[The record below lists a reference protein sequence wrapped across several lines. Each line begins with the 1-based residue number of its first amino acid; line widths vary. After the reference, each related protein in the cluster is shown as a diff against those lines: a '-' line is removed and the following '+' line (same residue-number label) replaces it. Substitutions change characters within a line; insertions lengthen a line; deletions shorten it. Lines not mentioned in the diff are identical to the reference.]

1 MNNKVLLLTFFLLI
15 LIPSA
20 ALAVLVK
27 TPKGYR
33 LTILPIKGGQELV
46 EDQHVPVGKVTIG
59 ELKEVVYGKSKNEKN
74 IQKTKPR
81 SRKTKK

>member
-1 MNNKVLLLTFFLLI
+1 MTFFLLI

-20 ALAVLVK
+20 ALAVVVK

-33 LTILPIKGGQELV
+33 LTILPIQGGQELV
-46 EDQHVPVGKVTIG
+46 EGQHVPAGKVTIG
-59 ELKEVVYGKSKNEKN
+59 EIKEVVYGTEKKEKK
-74 IQKTKPR
+74 IQKTKHR

>member
-1 MNNKVLLLTFFLLI
+1 MNYKVFFLIFFLLI

-20 ALAVLVK
+20 ALALLVK

-33 LTILPIKGGQELV
+33 LTILPAQGGQELV
-46 EDQHVPVGKVTIG
+46 EGQQVPVGKVTIG
-59 ELKEVVYGKSKNEKN
+59 EIKEVVYGTEKKEKK
-74 IQKTKPR
+74 IQKTKHR